1 MFTIELTLL
10 SVSND
15 NNLVVLRWYTGSND
29 LSKSSPFYKLR
40 LMNRSNL
47 SKRLTEFRGHFFS
60 LYCIIAAFGTYFC
73 MYAFRKPFTAATY
86 EDSEWF
92 GVGLKTLLIASQ
104 VAGYTLSKFFGIK
117 FVSEIKKHHRGIAI
131 VILVLSAELALLLFA
146 VTPAPWNCIWL
157 FFNGL
162 PLGMVFGL
170 VLGFL
175 EGRRVSEVL
184 AAGLCASFI
193 VSSGFVKT
201 VGRALLQNEF
211 VTESWM
217 PFFTG
222 LLFLLPLLLFV
233 GMLSRIPEPNDWD
246 VLSRSA
252 RDPMDKETRFK
263 FFRGHAVGL
272 SSLILIYMLITVV
285 RSLRDDFAV
294 EIWTDLGV
302 EDEPALFAISEFW
315 VMFGVIFINGCFSL
329 ISNNRAAFLSSI
341 GTIIV
346 GGVII
351 LSAVYGHY
359 VDFFSPMTLIILLGV
374 GMYLP
379 YVAFHTTMFERMIA
393 VCKETGNVGYL
404 MYLADAVGY
413 LGYVAV
419 LIFRNL
425 YSGQLGYLSLL
436 MISASV
442 VAIVSSVVTVWLL
455 FHFYARTT
463 HSSS

>member
-1 MFTIELTLL
+1 
-10 SVSND
+10 
-15 NNLVVLRWYTGSND
+15 
-29 LSKSSPFYKLR
+29 
-40 LMNRSNL
+40 MNQYNYSGKI
-47 SKRLTEFRGHFFS
+47 SQIKGYFFS

-92 GVGLKTLLIASQ
+92 GIGLKTLLIASQ

-117 FVSEIKKHHRGIAI
+117 FVSEIKKRQRGLAI
-131 VILVLSAELALLLFA
+131 VFLVLFAELALLLFA

-193 VSSGFVKT
+193 VSSGVVKT
-201 VGRALLQNEF
+201 VGRALLQNEY
-211 VTESWM
+211 VTEPWM

-222 LLFLLPLLLFV
+222 LLFILPLLLFV
-233 GMLSRIPEPNDWD
+233 GMLSRIPEPNERD
-246 VLSRSA
+246 VFSRSA
-252 RDPMDKETRFK
+252 RDPMNKAERSN
-263 FFRGHAVGL
+263 FFRGNAVGL

-294 EIWTDLGV
+294 EIWYDLGV
-302 EDEPALFAISEFW
+302 QDKPTLFATSEFW
-315 VMFGVIFINGCFSL
+315 VMLGVIIVNGCFSL
-329 ISNNRAAFLSSI
+329 IRSNEAAFLGSI
-341 GTIIV
+341 STILIGGLIV
-346 GGVII
+346 LTAIF
-351 LSAVYGHY
+351 GHY
-359 VDFFSPMTLIILLGV
+359 AELFAPMTFIVLLGV

-393 VCKETGNVGYL
+393 VCKESGNVGYL

-425 YSGQLGYLSLL
+425 DTGQAGYLSLL
-436 MISASV
+436 LTSSTL
-442 VAIVSSVVTVWLL
+442 VAIFTSGMTVWLL
-455 FHFYARTT
+455 FHFHARTKK
-463 HSSS
+463 SLE